1 MKRWLLAAV
10 LAATLSIPSGFA
22 SAADDDASC
31 VGLGLSDHAQW
42 GEMPEVIQELKG
54 LLDSFGIHPGAFVSL
69 FAQRHEETHDPGCEE
84 AAEEIITGLLD

>member
-1 MKRWLLAAV
+1 MKRWLLVASLCAA
-10 LAATLSIPSGFA
+10 LLTPGGFA

-69 FAQRHEETHDPGCEE
+69 FAQRHEETHIPGCEV
-84 AAEEIITGLLD
+84 AAEEIIAGLLD